1 MVKVALCRLA
11 AQGFLPQGAVG
22 RSERG
27 EREADELRGQS
38 GMDGHPPAFQ
48 LSVDSLACL
57 SIVDGE
63 AGEGLL
69 GFHKDLVESG
79 GDGLLKPADIVLAEL
94 GAQIVHA
101 AADVL
106 LMNLQ
111 RRAFIFDAPERV
123 RGFRSGDPVQG
134 DLLFKESEG
143 ACAREHVLQ
152 HRFQRGGFL
161 SVAYAGSKGEGA
173 YAFQLL
179 QPCVYFPLESLPL
192 SFGGGSREFPGQT
205 FDLEHGVARLQP
217 ADAPQF
223 SYYAYGKD
231 YHDVIRRK
239 LAEVTDYMQSTTGCR
254 CRVCV
259 DSAPIRERYWAQEA
273 GIGFVGRNNQLII
286 LGKGSYFFLAEI
298 VTTLE
303 FEPDEPC
310 RLRCADCRRCV
321 DACPACALPGDY
333 AALDARSC
341 LSCLTIEYRNG
352 LDEKVAEKLGKR
364 VYGCD
369 ECQKVCPHNRFA
381 RPTGVDEFVPA
392 SEFLSLTFDSLRQ
405 MSGDDFRRIFKG
417 SAVKRA
423 KYAGLMRN
431 VEAALRGME
440 KKGK

>member
-1 MVKVALCRLA
+1 MDTVSSPSLCKEQLRERILACGFDACGFARVHPVADAAVAEYRSWLEAGKHFTMGYMENHQEVRDNPALLLDGARTVICVALNYYPR
-11 AQGFLPQGAVG
+11 Q
-22 RSERG
+22 
-27 EREADELRGQS
+27 
-38 GMDGHPPAFQ
+38 
-48 LSVDSLACL
+48 
-57 SIVDGE
+57 
-63 AGEGLL
+63 
-69 GFHKDLVESG
+69 
-79 GDGLLKPADIVLAEL
+79 
-94 GAQIVHA
+94 
-101 AADVL
+101 
-106 LMNLQ
+106 
-111 RRAFIFDAPERV
+111 
-123 RGFRSGDPVQG
+123 
-134 DLLFKESEG
+134 
-143 ACAREHVLQ
+143 
-152 HRFQRGGFL
+152 
-161 SVAYAGSKGEGA
+161 
-173 YAFQLL
+173 
-179 QPCVYFPLESLPL
+179 
-192 SFGGGSREFPGQT
+192 
-205 FDLEHGVARLQP
+205 LQP

-286 LGKGSYFFLAEI
+286 PGKGSYFFLAEI

-341 LSCLTIEYRNG
+341 LSCLTIEYRNE

-381 RPTGVDEFVPA
+381 QPTGVDEFVPA

-405 MSGDDFRRIFKG
+405 MSEDDFRRIFKG

-440 KKGK
+440 KNGK